1 MADIE
6 QCLFYVWPCATTDG
20 WSAAAAW
27 AQALLSALA
36 ILAASWLAKSQDEKQ
51 IARRCDAFVSLIDS
65 ADQSALRVLSAAAG
79 GFMDLLAAA
88 KSESPRL
95 LKMAQALEASSL
107 TDVPDFRLVTVI
119 HDVAIVCRQLGEKL
133 EALQG
138 LKSIPDDDSRLK
150 AIARDRERLIALYN
164 YSAKVANEFA
174 SPTIAQRLRRL
185 SASARGR
192 R

>member
-1 MADIE
+1 
-6 QCLFYVWPCATTDG
+6 
-20 WSAAAAW
+20 
-27 AQALLSALA
+27 
-36 ILAASWLAKSQDEKQ
+36 
-51 IARRCDAFVSLIDS
+51 
-65 ADQSALRVLSAAAG
+65 
-79 GFMDLLAAA
+79 MDLLAAA